1 MGIKI
6 IYKLAGI
13 GILTAS
19 VNQLLKLYGKDDI
32 ATITT
37 LAGSIIALIEI
48 LDMLKQLFSTI
59 NSLFNF

>member
-1 MGIKI
+1 MSIKI

-13 GILTAS
+13 GILTAA

-37 LAGSIIALIEI
+37 LAGSIVALLEI
-48 LDMLKQLFSTI
+48 LGLIKELFSTI
-59 NSLFNF
+59 NTLFNF